1 MNNFNFN
8 EMTAYI
14 DAINKRK
21 VKCDC
26 GHSLIILPKKFN
38 KRGYN
43 ICTHC
48 GNKVF
53 KEQRDEFKDRLLKE
67 MKR

>member
-1 MNNFNFN
+1 M
-8 EMTAYI
+8 I
-14 DAINKRK
+14 HLSNKEIIKYVSNMEQYK

-26 GHSLIILPKKFN
+26 GHSILMTALNKK
-38 KRGYN
+38 GYK

-48 GNKVF
+48 GKKIY

-67 MKR
+67 MKK

>member
-1 MNNFNFN
+1 MIYLSNKGIRKYAH
-8 EMTAYI
+8 EMEQY
-14 DAINKRK
+14 K

-26 GHSLIILPKKFN
+26 GHSIIMTALD
-38 KRGYN
+38 KRGYK

-53 KEQRDEFKDRLLKE
+53 KEQRDEFKDKLLKE
-67 MKR
+67 MKNNE